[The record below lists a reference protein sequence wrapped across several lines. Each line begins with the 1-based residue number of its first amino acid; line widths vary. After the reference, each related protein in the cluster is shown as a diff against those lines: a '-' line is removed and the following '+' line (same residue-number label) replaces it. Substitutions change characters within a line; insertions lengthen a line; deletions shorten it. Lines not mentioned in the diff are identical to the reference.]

1 MIKKILCLDGGGA
14 KGSIEVATLKEF
26 EKNTGKPIN
35 KTFDLIVGTSVGA
48 IIGGILSASD
58 LSADAFLELMKEAL
72 PRVFHH
78 RLRWPIFQ
86 PKYNREIL
94 VNVMNKYIKDKKMKD
109 CHTKYMCTSVNVV
122 DGRTHFFKS
131 WEQKDGETNLI
142 EVINRSYAAPL
153 FFDSIVDEINNAVWL
168 DGGTGNMNC
177 PLGEAY
183 IELVRQGWE
192 SESVHILSI
201 GSGYSSFS
209 VPFNKAKNYNNLRQI
224 AYYMNPDDGGLARLQ
239 STNTQVEWIK
249 NISKCSPNV
258 SFQRLDCE
266 ISNEMNGMDKIKYI
280 NDYIAYGT
288 KMAADINYKPFI

>member
-1 MIKKILCLDGGGA
+1 MLKRILVLDGGGA
-14 KGSIEVATLKEF
+14 KGPIEVAALKEL
-26 EKNTGKPIN
+26 EINIGKPVN
-35 KTFDLIVGTSVGA
+35 KIFDLVVGTSVGA
-48 IIGGILSASD
+48 IVGGILSASD
-58 LSADAFLELMKEAL
+58 ISANEFLELMKEAL
-72 PRVFHH
+72 PQVFHR

-86 PKYNREIL
+86 PKYNREVL
-94 VNVMNKYIKDKKMKD
+94 VNVMNKYIKNKKMKD
-109 CHTKYMCTSVNVV
+109 CYTKYMCTSVNVV

-153 FFDSIVDEINNAVWL
+153 YFDSIVDEANKAVWL

-192 SESVHILSI
+192 STRVHILSI
-201 GSGYSSFS
+201 GAGYSDFS

-249 NISKCSPNV
+249 NISKGNPNI

-266 ISNEMNGMDKIKYI
+266 IPNEMNGMDKIKYI
-280 NDYIAYGT
+280 DDYIAYGK
-288 KMAADINYKPFI
+288 KMATNIDYKPFV